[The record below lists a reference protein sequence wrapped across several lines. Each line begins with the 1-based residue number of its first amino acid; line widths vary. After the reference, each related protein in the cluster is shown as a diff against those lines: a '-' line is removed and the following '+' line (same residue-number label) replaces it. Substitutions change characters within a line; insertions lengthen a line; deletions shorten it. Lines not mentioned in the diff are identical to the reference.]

1 MFDPGT
7 FLGVSIVFLIGL
19 GLFIHGF
26 RMLSRKRLIENIPTS
41 KIRSLALGLVE
52 ITGKAIAEEGTVR
65 NSPFS
70 GKDCIYYFFRVE
82 EHRRQG
88 KNSRWVTVK
97 KGEYRPEFYV
107 QDDTG
112 KVLVDP
118 AGAEINVPKDFEYNS
133 GLLNDPPA
141 HVKEFLKAND
151 ISHDS
156 FLGLNKRMRY
166 REYLIEPGDTVYIMG
181 SSANNPVIEHST
193 DDHTSKLIIQ
203 KGENQKF
210 YYISDQSEKKVI
222 SSLKWQAFSEVVI
235 GAIICIV
242 SLAYIAF
249 ELLTD

>member
-1 MFDPGT
+1 MPDIETLF
-7 FLGVSIVFLIGL
+7 GVSIGFLIGL
-19 GLFIHGF
+19 GIFIHGF

-52 ITGKAIAEEGTVR
+52 IAGKVVAFEGTVMK
-65 NSPFS
+65 SPFAQ
-70 GKDCIYYFFRVE
+70 KDCVYYLFKVE
-82 EHRRQG
+82 EYRRQG

-97 KGEYRPEFYV
+97 KGEYRPEFYL

-141 HVKEFLKAND
+141 RVKEFLKAND

-166 REYLIEPGDTVYIMG
+166 REYLIEPTDTVYVMG
-181 SSANNPVIEHST
+181 TAANNPVLAHTE
-193 DDHTSKLIIQ
+193 DEHTSKLIIQ
-203 KGENQKF
+203 KGVNQKF
-210 YYISDQSEKKVI
+210 FYVSDRSEKELV
-222 SSLKWQAFSEVVI
+222 SSMKWQAFGGITTGAVVCV
-235 GAIICIV
+235 IC
-242 SLAYIAF
+242 LAYI
-249 ELLTD
+249 LSSIRV

>member
-1 MFDPGT
+1 MLDPRT
-7 FLGVSIVFLIGL
+7 FLGASIGFLIGL
-19 GLFIHGF
+19 GIFSYGF
-26 RMLSRKRLIENIPTS
+26 RTFSRKRLIENIPTS

-52 ITGKAIAEEGTVR
+52 INAKAVAVEGTIR
-65 NSPFS
+65 GSPFT
-70 GKDCIYYFFRVE
+70 GKDCLYYFFRVE

-118 AGAEINVPKDFEYNS
+118 AGAEINIPTDYEYNS

-141 HVKEFLKAND
+141 QVKEFLKAND

-166 REYLIEPGDTVYIMG
+166 REYLIEPGDAVYVMG
-181 SSANNPVIEHST
+181 TAADNPVMAHPG

-210 YYISDQSEKKVI
+210 FFISDQSEKKVL
-222 SSLKWQAFSEVVI
+222 SNLKWQAFGGITI
-235 GAIICIV
+235 GALVSVIC
-242 SLAYIAF
+242 LAY
-249 ELLTD
+249 LLSALLD

>member
-1 MFDPGT
+1 MPDIETLFA
-7 FLGVSIVFLIGL
+7 VSIGFLIGL

-26 RMLSRKRLIENIPTS
+26 RMLSHKRLIENIPTS

-52 ITGKAIAEEGTVR
+52 ITGKAIAFEGSIR
-65 NSPFS
+65 SSPFT

-97 KGEYRPEFYV
+97 KGEYRPEFYL

-118 AGAEINVPKDFEYNS
+118 AGAEVNVPKDFEYNS
-133 GLLNDPPA
+133 GLLNDPPVQ
-141 HVKEFLKAND
+141 VKEFLKAND

-166 REYLIEPGDTVYIMG
+166 SEYLIEPGDTVYVIG
-181 SSANNPVIEHST
+181 TAGNNPVLAHTE
-193 DDHTSKLIIQ
+193 DEHTSKLIIK
-203 KGENQKF
+203 KGENEKF
-210 YYISDQSEKKVI
+210 FYVSDRSEKELV
-222 SSLKWQAFSEVVI
+222 SSMKWQSFGGITTGALVCVI
-235 GAIICIV
+235 C
-242 SLAYIAF
+242 LAYVLSSIM
-249 ELLTD
+249 L

>member
-26 RMLSRKRLIENIPTS
+26 RMLSHKRLIENIPTS

-52 ITGKAIAEEGTVR
+52 IKGKAVAEEGSVR
-65 NSPFS
+65 CSPFT

-88 KNSRWVTVK
+88 KNSKWVTVK

-118 AGAEINVPKDFEYNS
+118 AGADINVPKDFEYNS

-141 HVKEFLKAND
+141 QVKEFLKAND

-166 REYLIEPGDTVYIMG
+166 REYLIEPRDTVYIMG
-181 SSANNPVIEHST
+181 SAANNQVIAHT
-193 DDHTSKLIIQ
+193 ADDHTSRLIIR

-210 YYISDQSEKKVI
+210 FFISDQSEKKVL
-222 SSLKWQAFSEVVI
+222 SNLKWQAFGGI
-235 GAIICIV
+235 TTGAAICIICFTYV
-242 SLAYIAF
+242 FSSLLY
-249 ELLTD
+249 